1 MAKKS
6 QKIVLGVFTIFD
18 FIELFHFFF
27 TQNETEPKKPRT
39 EVLFPEPNR
48 TEPCLNRDSPT
59 LQEWNPRGLCSTSSG
74 DLLVIMDSDDWKQTK
89 VVRYSGSEQKQ
100 SIQWDDQGE
109 QLYRTGFENKY
120 LNENRNLDICVADID
135 ARAVVVV
142 SAAGNLRFIYTP
154 LPSTPGESFFPAGI
168 TTDSQANIL
177 ICDANNNRVH
187 IIDQDGHFLR
197 YIDNCG
203 LQGQCGLCLDSKD
216 NLYVSE
222 YFTRKVKKI
231 QYCK

>member
-1 MAKKS
+1 MGDQS
-6 QKIVLGVFTIFD
+6 
-18 FIELFHFFF
+18 
-27 TQNETEPKKPRT
+27 KP
-39 EVLFPEPNR
+39 
-48 TEPCLNRDSPT
+48 
-59 LQEWNPRGLCSTSSG
+59 
-74 DLLVIMDSDDWKQTK
+74 
-89 VVRYSGSEQKQ
+89 
-100 SIQWDDQGE
+100 
-109 QLYRTGFENKY
+109 LYTTGYENKY
-120 LNENRNLDICVADID
+120 LNEKRNLDICVADVD

-142 SAAGNLRFIYTP
+142 SAAGKLRFRYTVP
-154 LPSTPGESFFPAGI
+154 PSSPGESFYPVGI

-187 IIDQDGHFLR
+187 IIDKDGHFLR

-203 LQGQCGLCLDSKD
+203 LQGPNGLCVDSRD